1 MFELNGS
8 RNAQL
13 EVEAF
18 DVSVELGMEQI
29 DDGAV
34 CLSGFPCCSFG
45 ILLPRRTGFLMVPEG
60 T

>member
-1 MFELNGS
+1 MFESNGS

-34 CLSGFPCCSFG
+34 CLSDLPCPVLGFQLS
-45 ILLPRRTGFLMVPEG
+45 RRTGFPMVSEG
-60 T
+60 A